1 MKEILKNAVSHNYVF
16 WLCLFISIFLIVGG
30 AITPPPFIMDLSIFE
45 GVGWLFAF
53 ATLGV
58 FSRAIDKGID
68 ARVKKGD
75 TTLEIGDLNKREND
89 DLIEE

>member
-1 MKEILKNAVSHNYVF
+1 MKDIIKNAVNHNYVF
-16 WLCLFISIFLIVGG
+16 WICLFISIFLIVGG
-30 AITPPPFIMDLSIFE
+30 AITPPPFIMDSSIFE

-75 TTLEIGDLNKREND
+75 TTLEIGDLNNKDEMD
-89 DLIEE
+89 Y